1 MQILAAHP
9 WLSCSDIA
17 EILKQT
23 TRTQRKNLSVW
34 INNAVA
40 DGLLTVS
47 KRTRCIYIRNGREY
61 FRQVKVYAIAK
72 ITVPLEIASGE
83 SYSTDLPIREHV
95 LNFLKAN
102 DGFWSSAEIAKAIG
116 EAKPTI
122 DLVTRRLFR
131 AGQVNRETDTRYI
144 VFGRYAKEGRTA
156 KREINIYSI
165 KR

>member
-1 MQILAAHP
+1 MQVLAAHP

-23 TRTQRKNLSVW
+23 NRTRRKNLIVW

-40 DGLLTVS
+40 DGLLTES

-72 ITVPLEIASGE
+72 IAVPLEIASGE
-83 SYSTDLPIREHV
+83 SYSSDLPIRERV

-102 DGFWSSAEIAKAIG
+102 DGFWSSAEIAHAIG

-131 AGQVNRETDTRYI
+131 AGQINREVDTRYVI
-144 VFGRYAKEGRTA
+144 FGRYAKEGGTA
-156 KREINIYSI
+156 KRKINIYSI